1 MFKGETSNAKMKKQR
16 QREKQDE
23 LGVCQIRNQRSQTLG
38 SGFVVKNLQI
48 TKRSPPWPYCLVSGD
63 KVFPEDDIEGYYL
76 YFRNLDSGK
85 LETVKLQG
93 VAASVAAKS
102 TIITRNSGLVVIP
115 IEPSKKCDENQS
127 IFKYRPFKATSV
139 GNTTGEDFQC
149 LFVDDGPGQDSFSL
163 KRLELK
169 GSPKYQ
175 LHEPPDPPYTT
186 YENVTRRGDRKPYGA
201 VILKRSDG
209 EFMAA
214 GALTFTDDECR
225 KISPVFFP
233 LPEDTRE

>member
-1 MFKGETSNAKMKKQR
+1 MAEMKKQR
-16 QREKQDE
+16 QREQQDE
-23 LGVCQIRNQRSQTLG
+23 LGVCQIRNQCSQTLG
-38 SGFVVKNLQI
+38 SGFVVKDLQI
-48 TKRSPPWPYCLVSGD
+48 TRRSLPSPYCLVSGD
-63 KVFPEDDIEGYYL
+63 KVFPKDDINGYYL
-76 YFRNLDSGK
+76 YFRNLDSNE
-85 LETVKLQG
+85 LETVKLED

-102 TIITRNSGLVVIP
+102 TIMTRNSGLVVIP
-115 IEPSKKCDENQS
+115 IEPSKKSDKKQS
-127 IFKYRPFKATSV
+127 IFKYRPFKAASV
-139 GNTTGEDFQC
+139 GDTTGEVFQC
-149 LFVDDGPGQDSFSL
+149 HFVDDGPGQDSFLVKGLKL
-163 KRLELK
+163 KR
-169 GSPKYQ
+169 SPEYQ

-201 VILKRSDG
+201 VILKHSDG